1 MKPHHQSKC
10 RDTAAQR
17 TLGLR
22 IQESSDGEPERFSFF
37 FLNNM
42 FLGILI
48 DLFDV
53 LDALDVLDG

>member
-37 FLNNM
+37 FFLNDM

-48 DLFDV
+48 HLFDV
-53 LDALDVLDG
+53 LDVLDGG